1 MGIPEDLPPLSGH
14 QSASSSSFLLEASDA
29 VEVLSVIRYSGGDRK
44 SKPNTPTTG
53 RSGCS
58 SDTAS
63 LASQHCATCDQ
74 PRSVRAHDQAM
85 RGLEEEEDEEE
96 PRQRA
101 EKHMTPPPSGR
112 LRHRSS
118 SSRLATANSATAF
131 INTAT
136 DPNAAQAV
144 LGSRRSSAPDIDQ
157 DSMAEDE
164 VDLPVVGPPTFT
176 RSLERTRFGQNNN
189 NNNSSARSSDS
200 EAAPVGRSAAGSA
213 AQHHR
218 RRDLERAV
226 AQVKDSLSVPPAG
239 RTGGQRTEVAERTE
253 IKAVVHRSEA
263 SKTPV
268 ADVGYQLAATPP
280 PMAPQQKRYSGMYRR
295 RQNSLIKNIYFS

>member
-74 PRSVRAHDQAM
+74 PRSGRAHDQAM

-96 PRQRA
+96 PRQRT
-101 EKHMTPPPSGR
+101 EKHTPPPPPAGR
-112 LRHRSS
+112 MRHRSS

-131 INTAT
+131 IAAT

-144 LGSRRSSAPDIDQ
+144 LGSRRSSAPEIDQ

-189 NNNSSARSSDS
+189 NNSSARSSDS

-213 AQHHR
+213 AQHNR
-218 RRDLERAV
+218 RRDLERA
-226 AQVKDSLSVPPAG
+226 VKDSLSVPPAG
-239 RTGGQRTEVAERTE
+239 RTGGQRSEAAERTE

-263 SKTPV
+263 GKTPV

-280 PMAPQQKRYSGMYRR
+280 PMAPQQKRYSGTFRR
-295 RQNSLIKNIYFS
+295 RHNSLIKNIYFS

>member
-1 MGIPEDLPPLSGH
+1 VGIPEDLPPLSGH

-74 PRSVRAHDQAM
+74 PRSGRAHEQAM
-85 RGLEEEEDEEE
+85 RDLEEEEDEEE
-96 PRQRA
+96 PRQRT
-101 EKHMTPPPSGR
+101 EKHTPPPPSGR
-112 LRHRSS
+112 MRHRSS

-131 INTAT
+131 IATA

-144 LGSRRSSAPDIDQ
+144 LGSRRSSAPEIDQ

-176 RSLERTRFGQNNN
+176 RSLERTRFGQNN

-226 AQVKDSLSVPPAG
+226 AHVKDSLSVPPAG
-239 RTGGQRTEVAERTE
+239 RSGGQRTEAAERTE

-263 SKTPV
+263 GKTPV
-268 ADVGYQLAATPP
+268 ADAGYQLAATPP

-295 RQNSLIKNIYFS
+295 RHNLLIKNKYFS

>member
-1 MGIPEDLPPLSGH
+1 VGIPEDLPPLSGH

-74 PRSVRAHDQAM
+74 PRSGRAHDQAM
-85 RGLEEEEDEEE
+85 RDLEEEEDEEE
-96 PRQRA
+96 SRQRA
-101 EKHMTPPPSGR
+101 EKHTPPPSGR
-112 LRHRSS
+112 MRHRSS
-118 SSRLATANSATAF
+118 SSRLAAANSAF
-131 INTAT
+131 INATA

-144 LGSRRSSAPDIDQ
+144 LGSRRSSAPEIDQ

-164 VDLPVVGPPTFT
+164 VDLPVVGAPTFT
-176 RSLERTRFGQNNN
+176 RSLERTRFGQNN

-226 AQVKDSLSVPPAG
+226 SHVKDSLSVPPAG
-239 RTGGQRTEVAERTE
+239 RSGGQRTEAAERTE

-263 SKTPV
+263 GKTPV
-268 ADVGYQLAATPP
+268 ADAGYQLAATPP
-280 PMAPQQKRYSGMYRR
+280 PMAPQQKRYSGMYTAEGT
-295 RQNSLIKNIYFS
+295 IV